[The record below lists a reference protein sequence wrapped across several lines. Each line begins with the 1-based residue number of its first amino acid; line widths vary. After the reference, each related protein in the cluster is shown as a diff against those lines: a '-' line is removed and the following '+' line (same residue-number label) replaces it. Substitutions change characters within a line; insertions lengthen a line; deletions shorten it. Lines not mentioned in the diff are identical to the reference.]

1 MPFAKV
7 MFDKEKVGEADLR
20 KLGKLLPRIIAEH
33 LGVPGTSAELSSSD
47 IEIEFSSFGPFD
59 IHHKDIQIIIWA
71 NEYPERA
78 ANLDARRRAI
88 NDHLA
93 HLMMSSGSYGV
104 NSREISCFVWVLLQ
118 QGSYSGFNFITCLS

>member
-20 KLGKLLPRIIAEH
+20 KLGKLLPRIIAKH
-33 LGVPGTSAELSSSD
+33 LGVPGTSAELSPLD

-71 NEYPERA
+71 NQYPERA
-78 ANLDARRRAI
+78 GSLDARRRAI
-88 NDHLA
+88 HDELVFV
-93 HLMMSSGSYGV
+93 MSSGSAGV
-104 NSREISCFVWVLLQ
+104 NSYRINCFVWVLLQ
-118 QGSYSGFNFITCLS
+118 RGSYSEFHFITCLP